1 MKDEEMKAF
10 LERGTLLY
18 IFSSPDLLFQP
29 TLNGVYYLVKFQL
42 LFCYLRE
49 KRAVNLNSENLIIN

>member
-1 MKDEEMKAF
+1 MMKDEEMKAF

-29 TLNGVYYLVKFQL
+29 TLNRVYYLGKFQL
-42 LFCYLRE
+42 LLLLSPRE
-49 KRAVNLNSENLIIN
+49 TCC